1 MNFYL
6 GQIIMGGW
14 NFAPRGTMAC
24 NGQLLSISQ
33 FTALFSLLGTTYG
46 GDGRTTFALPD
57 LRGRA
62 PMQFGNGPGLVPRR
76 LGARGGSEFNVLNL
90 NQMPSHNHPFS
101 GTLSIPA
108 SSEDANQ
115 DEAAGQFLANGTFY
129 HNTADAIYGSA
140 AINVNPATIGNVG
153 NSAEINNL
161 QPYLAINYVMVVS
174 AGTYP
179 SRN

>member
-14 NFAPRGTMAC
+14 NFAPRGTMSC
-24 NGQLLSISQ
+24 NGQLLNISQ

-57 LRGRA
+57 LRGRV
-62 PMQFGNGPGLVPRR
+62 PLHFGTGPGLQPRP
-76 LGARGGSEFNVLNL
+76 LGQKTGSDFNVLNV
-90 NQMPSHNHPFS
+90 NQMPAHSHPFS
-101 GTLSIPA
+101 GTLSIPV

-115 DEAAGQFLANGTFY
+115 DEAEGHFLANGTFY
-129 HNTADAIYGSA
+129 HNQSDAVYGSA
-140 AINVNPATIGNVG
+140 AINVNPATIGTVG
-153 NSAEINNL
+153 NSSLINNL
-161 QPYLAINYVMVVS
+161 QPYTAINFVMVTEGV
-174 AGTYP
+174 YP